1 MPFAISVAQLEIS
14 CLNERRP
21 IIGSKPADGS
31 SRKSNDES
39 SAIARAS
46 PARFFIPPLSSA
58 GQLLHWSCDKGRCIS
73 TRKTSSQR
81 TVG

>member
-21 IIGSKPADGS
+21 IIGSKPTGGS

-39 SAIARAS
+39 SAVARAS

-58 GQLLHWSCDKGRCIS
+58 GQFLHWSCDKALHFH
-73 TRKTSSQR
+73 TEDVSQR

>member
-21 IIGSKPADGS
+21 IIGFKPADGS
-31 SRKSNDES
+31 SKKSNDES

-58 GQLLHWSCDKGRCIS
+58 RQLLHWFL
-73 TRKTSSQR
+73 
-81 TVG
+81 